1 MRRWNGW
8 GDDADNQALDAA
20 AHAFLRDRLG
30 EGRPRPDATR
40 ETALVGVPPS
50 GLQAAGAGFDT
61 GAATRLDH
69 ARGQSFPDWIAMR
82 AGRLG
87 PYPDAVA
94 MPNDHAEAAALLERA
109 AALGAVVVPY
119 GGGTSVVGH
128 LDARSGDDRPV
139 LSLSLE
145 RMTRLLDLDQTAW
158 VARLQAGTPGPALE
172 QQLRRHGYTLGHY
185 PQSFEYST
193 VGGWV
198 VTRSSG
204 QQSLRYGRIEQ
215 MFHGGRLVTPSGE
228 WQVGGVPATG
238 AGIDMRDLVL
248 GSEGRLGLLTEVD
261 VRVRPVAEH
270 ESFHAVFFPDW
281 SRALEA
287 IRALGQSGLGLSML
301 RLSNATETDTQLRL
315 AGRPELITWLRRY
328 FGLRGLGAE
337 TCMLMIG
344 ITGSRRET
352 RQLRRA
358 AMAIGR
364 GQRGVWLGQLIG
376 RSWSA
381 KRFHGPYLRN
391 ALWDAGYGV
400 DTVETAVDWPRVT
413 ETMQAIEAAAAE
425 AFAVED
431 EPVHAFTHLSHV
443 YRQGCSIYSTF
454 VFRAGRDP
462 DHDLARWRRL
472 KSGVSDAIVAQGGTI
487 SHQHGV
493 GTDHA
498 PWLAAEKG
506 AAGMS
511 LLRAMAAD
519 IDPQRMLNPGKLF
532 ADDGAS
538 VLREQL

>member
-8 GDDADNQALDAA
+8 GDDADGTALDASA
-20 AHAFLRDRLG
+20 RSFLEARLG
-30 EGRPRPDATR
+30 PGRPRPDAR
-40 ETALVGVPPS
+40 RDEALAWVPPS
-50 GLQAAGAGFDT
+50 RLAHAGHGFDT
-61 GAATRLDH
+61 DAGVRLDH
-69 ARGQSFPDWIAMR
+69 ARGQSFPDWVAMR

-94 MPNDHAEAAALLERA
+94 MPTEHRQVAELLTRA
-109 AALGAVVVPY
+109 ATLGAVVVPY

-145 RMTRLLDLDQTAW
+145 RMNRLLDLDARSW

-172 QQLRRHGYTLGHY
+172 RQLQAHGYTLGHF

-215 MFHGGRLVTPSGE
+215 MFHGGRLATPGGE
-228 WQVGGVPATG
+228 WRVGGVPASG

-261 VRVRPVAEH
+261 VRVRPLAEH

-281 SRALEA
+281 SRALDA
-287 IRALGQSGLGLSML
+287 IRALAQSGLALSML

-315 AGRPELITWLRRY
+315 AGRPGLIAWLRRY
-328 FGLRGLGAE
+328 LGLRGIGDDA
-337 TCMLMIG
+337 CMLMLG
-344 ITGSRRET
+344 ITGSRAEAR
-352 RQLRRA
+352 RLRGA
-358 AMAIGR
+358 AAALARRHRGVWVGRAIGR
-364 GQRGVWLGQLIG
+364 GWA
-376 RSWSA
+376 A

-400 DTVETAVDWPRVT
+400 DTVETAVDWPKVT
-413 ETMQAIEAAAAE
+413 DTMRAIEAAAAE
-425 AFAVED
+425 AFAAED

-443 YRQGCSIYSTF
+443 YRQGCSIYSSF

-462 DHDLARWRRL
+462 EHDLTRWRRL
-472 KSGVSDAIVAQGGTI
+472 KSRVSDAILAHGGTI

-511 LLRAMAAD
+511 LLRALAAD

-532 ADDGAS
+532 ADGGAA